1 MVSVLF
7 IKVKPFRVLRFDV
20 FVIIP
25 NFGQILV
32 VIACGIENPL
42 NAAIPLFIVDEAED
56 DGYMGTFSNDIEA
69 FLPMLYSLS
78 SAFRTN
84 DEVRVLV
91 LAEHVD
97 HLFHE
102 VVLVPSVD
110 GDSAD
115 FLQEPADDGN
125 KEFLLYHHLE
135 LDAVRPIEGQ
145 PDEEIL
151 DGRVRRNDAN
161 GVAQSFGR
169 FVDGGPAAEL
179 EADFSYGFLDA
190 HKSNEFPSLHAPRG
204 GGEVDTYFI

>member
-7 IKVKPFRVLRFDV
+7 IKVKSFGVFRFDV

-102 VVLVPSVD
+102 VVLVSSVD
-110 GDSAD
+110 RDSAD

-125 KEFLLYHHLE
+125 KELFLYHHLE

-161 GVAQSFGR
+161 RVAKVFRG
-169 FVDGGPAAEL
+169 FVD
-179 EADFSYGFLDA
+179 DFSASQFEACFSY
-190 HKSNEFPSLHAPRG
+190 EFSDSHN
-204 GGEVDTYFI
+204 